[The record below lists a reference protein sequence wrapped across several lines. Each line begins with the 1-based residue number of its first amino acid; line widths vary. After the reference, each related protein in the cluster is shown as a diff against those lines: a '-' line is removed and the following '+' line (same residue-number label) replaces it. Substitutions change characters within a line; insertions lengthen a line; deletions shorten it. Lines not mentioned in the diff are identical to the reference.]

1 MRAFSLMELIFVI
14 VIMGIL
20 SFMGLQFIP
29 DETLT
34 SDTQMLKEKILQKKS
49 DALGYKTA
57 GSDDYV
63 CINFDKDDLNSKDKN
78 SNEKVHYKF
87 KSEISV
93 KGLNNG
99 NTICFDYLG
108 RVFDGE
114 IDVNL
119 TNLVHKNI
127 IISLKYK
134 NKEQNITIYPIT
146 GVIR

>member
-1 MRAFSLMELIFVI
+1 MRAFSLIELIFVI

-20 SFMGLQFIP
+20 SFLGIQYIP

-34 SDTQMLKEKILQKKS
+34 SDTQMLKTKILQKKFN
-49 DALGYKTA
+49 ALGYKTE

-63 CINFDKDDLNSKDKN
+63 CISFDKDDLNNKEKI
-78 SNEKVHYKF
+78 SNEKVHYTF

-93 KGLNNG
+93 NGLNNG

-114 IDVNL
+114 IDNNL
-119 TNLVHKNI
+119 TNMIHTNI

-134 NKEQNITIYPIT
+134 NDEQNFSIYSIT
-146 GVIR
+146 GAIR